1 MKDGWIRIDSKAMAL
16 AIKDKRRTSGITHTQ
31 LCEMIFDNRMDDGSA
46 RKMFQIYLD
55 KGEMPEKYYKNFLE
69 IMNSDLNDAP
79 AKKLDDIPR
88 KPMFNDFPAKYYQEL
103 AARIVYQAFQDYK
116 NAREYMARKKRDP
129 AKEKLF
135 ERDIVQCEK
144 FFKSD
149 YFHILM
155 PHTDREAFFANAQ
168 KHTRYGT

>member
-1 MKDGWIRIDSKAMAL
+1 MEWVDIDSHDVAEQIKQKMKTCGVTFTRIAMF
-16 AIKDKRRTSGITHTQ
+16 ITNA
-31 LCEMIFDNRMDDGSA
+31 EDSSA
-46 RKMFQIYLD
+46 RKMIHHYLD
-55 KGEMPEKYYKNFLE
+55 HSRMPAEKYQNYLKMLECNFE
-69 IMNSDLNDAP
+69 DAP
-79 AKKLDDIPR
+79 AKKLDDLPR

-116 NAREYMARKKRDP
+116 IAREYMARKNRDP

-135 ERDIVQCEK
+135 ERDIIQCEK

-155 PHTDREAFFANAQ
+155 PHTDREAFFASAQ